1 MIRNV
6 LFVCIGNI
14 CRSPMAEGLF
24 ARAMP
29 GRMVCSAGLHALV
42 GEAAD
47 ACAIALMRE
56 RGIDIGGHRAQQ
68 LASWMVREADL
79 IVTMDSEQKR
89 FIERTWVAAHGKV
102 RRIREGAQALS
113 ASGGD
118 IAGCTGGM
126 RESGIDIPDPYRH
139 GKSAFLHACGLI
151 EDGVSELAGWIAARE
166 AASIAV
172 PATGRELPTR
182 HALRP

>member
-1 MIRNV
+1 MGNV

-24 ARAMP
+24 ARALP

-47 ACAIALMRE
+47 ACAIDLMRQ

-79 IVTMDSEQKR
+79 IVTMDGEQKR
-89 FIERTWVAAHGKV
+89 YIESTWVAAQGKV
-102 RRIREGAQALS
+102 RRLREAAPARP
-113 ASGGD
+113 ASGSD
-118 IAGCTGGM
+118 IAGSTGGT
-126 RESGIDIPDPYRH
+126 RDTGIDIPDPYRQ
-139 GKSAFLHACGLI
+139 GRPAFVHACGLI
-151 EDGVSELAGWIAARE
+151 EDGIDELVGWIAARE
-166 AASIAV
+166 AAAIAV
-172 PATGRELPTR
+172 PASSRESPAR

>member
-1 MIRNV
+1 VIRNI

-14 CRSPMAEGLF
+14 CRSPMAEGFF

-102 RRIREGAQALS
+102 RRLREGPQGRS
-113 ASGGD
+113 ASGVSR
-118 IAGCTGGM
+118 
-126 RESGIDIPDPYRH
+126 RESGIDIPDPYRQ
-139 GKSAFLHACGLI
+139 GRAAFHHACGLI
-151 EDGVSELAGWIAARE
+151 EDGVAELAGRIAAHE

>member
-24 ARAMP
+24 AQAMP

-47 ACAIALMRE
+47 PVAVELMRE
-56 RGIDIGGHRAQQ
+56 RGIDISQHRAQQ

-79 IVTMDSEQKR
+79 IITMDHQQRRYIEQS
-89 FIERTWVAAHGKV
+89 WAAAGGKV
-102 RRIREGAQALS
+102 RSLS
-113 ASGGD
+113 S
-118 IAGCTGGM
+118 AG
-126 RESGIDIPDPYRH
+126 IPDPYRQ
-139 GKSAFLHACGLI
+139 GRRAF
-151 EDGVSELAGWIAARE
+151 
-166 AASIAV
+166 
-172 PATGRELPTR
+172 R
-182 HALRP
+182 HALSLIEEGVDDLLAHIAEREAQVLAPIALAHLQPSMPLPP